1 MIPRE
6 TGAMKV
12 PMRAPTVSPTK
23 TGRLPLAAVCLG
35 YFLVILDVTVVTV
48 AIPVI
53 GTDLRA
59 GLTALQW
66 VVDGY
71 TLAFAGLLLFCGGLN
86 DRLGGKPVFLTGLV
100 MFTVASTGCGLAPST
115 GALIGA
121 RLVQGAGAALMVP
134 ASLALLRTAYP
145 AREARARA
153 FGAWG
158 MVAGVAAG
166 AGPVLGG
173 VLVSTAGWRWVF
185 FVNIP
190 FGVLG
195 YLLTARYVPA
205 AAPAGGGRGL
215 DIPAQVTGALCVG
228 GLTWTLIEA
237 GTRGWASP
245 VVLGGLGLFALALP
259 AFLLL
264 ERRSRAPM
272 LPLEL
277 FGDRRFSAS
286 VVIGVLLN
294 LGFYG
299 LLFVVPLYLQRVQ
312 HLSALLTGLAMLP
325 MAMMPMISSP
335 LSGRVAART
344 GPHLPMAFG
353 LVIGGAGLLGWLLAG
368 QDTSYWTL
376 VAPMA
381 LTGFGTG
388 FTMPAATSAI
398 MEAAPSELG
407 GAASAVF
414 NAARQTGSAIGVA
427 LVGTLVAG
435 GGLVAG
441 LHADVVVGG
450 LGLLTAAALTMIT
463 IRPRAVTGPSQ
474 ARSW

>member
-1 MIPRE
+1 MTVTMRE
-6 TGAMKV
+6 PA
-12 PMRAPTVSPTK
+12 APHTK
-23 TGRLPLAAVCLG
+23 AGRLPLIAVCLG

-48 AIPVI
+48 AIPAI
-53 GTDLRA
+53 GTDLRT

-100 MFTVASTGCGLAPST
+100 VFTVASAGCGLAPSA

-134 ASLALLRTAYP
+134 ASLALLRDAYP
-145 AREARARA
+145 DPGSRARA
-153 FGAWG
+153 FGVWG
-158 MVAGVAAG
+158 MVAGAAAG

-173 VLVSTAGWRWVF
+173 VLVFTAGWRWVF

-195 YLLTARYVPA
+195 FLLTLRYVPA
-205 AAPAGGGRGL
+205 PAPVRGRAGL
-215 DIPAQVTGALCVG
+215 DVPAQVAGALCVG
-228 GLTWTLIEA
+228 GLTSALIEA
-237 GTRGWASP
+237 GARGWTSTA
-245 VVLGGLGLFALALP
+245 VLGGLGLFVLALP
-259 AFLLL
+259 AFVLL
-264 ERRSRAPM
+264 ERGSRAPM
-272 LPLEL
+272 LPPAL
-277 FGDRRFSAS
+277 FGGRRFCAPA
-286 VVIGVLLN
+286 VIGVLLN

-299 LLFVVPLYLQRVQ
+299 LLFVVPLYFQRVQ
-312 HLSALLTGLAMLP
+312 HLSPLMTGLAMLP
-325 MAMMPMISSP
+325 MAIMPVISSP

-344 GPHLPMAFG
+344 GPHVPMAIG

-368 QDTSYWTL
+368 RDTHYWTL
-376 VAPMA
+376 VAPMT
-381 LTGFGTG
+381 LSGFGTG

-398 MEAAPSELG
+398 MEAAPAELG

-441 LHADVVVGG
+441 LHADVIVGG
-450 LGLLTAAALTMIT
+450 LGFLVAAALTMVT
-463 IRPRAVTGPSQ
+463 IRP
-474 ARSW
+474 

>member
-1 MIPRE
+1 MTVTMRE
-6 TGAMKV
+6 
-12 PMRAPTVSPTK
+12 RAAPHTK
-23 TGRLPLAAVCLG
+23 AGRLPLVAVCLG

-48 AIPVI
+48 AISAI
-53 GTDLRA
+53 GTDLHT

-86 DRLGGKPVFLTGLV
+86 DRLGGKPVFLAGLV
-100 MFTVASTGCGLAPST
+100 VFTAASAGCGLAPSA
-115 GALIGA
+115 GVLIGA
-121 RLVQGAGAALMVP
+121 RMVQGVGAALMVP
-134 ASLALLRTAYP
+134 ASLALLRDAYP
-145 AREARARA
+145 DRGSRARA
-153 FGAWG
+153 FGVWG

-173 VLVSTAGWRWVF
+173 VLVFSAGWRWVF
-185 FVNIP
+185 FVNVP

-195 YLLTARYVPA
+195 FLLTARYVPA
-205 AAPAGGGRGL
+205 PSPVRGRAGL
-215 DIPAQVTGALCVG
+215 DVPAQVTGALCVG
-228 GLTWTLIEA
+228 GLTSALIEA
-237 GTRGWASP
+237 GARGWTSP
-245 VVLGGLGLFALALP
+245 VVLGGLGLFVLALP

-272 LPLEL
+272 LPPAL
-277 FGDRRFSAS
+277 FGGRRFSAS
-286 VVIGVLLN
+286 AVIGVLLN

-299 LLFVVPLYLQRVQ
+299 LLFVVPLYFQRVQ
-312 HLSALLTGLAMLP
+312 HLSPLTTGLAMLP
-325 MAMMPMISSP
+325 MAMMPIISSP

-344 GPHLPMAFG
+344 GPHLPMAIG

-368 QDTSYWTL
+368 RDTNYWTL
-376 VAPMA
+376 VAPMM
-381 LTGFGTG
+381 LSGFGTG

-398 MEAAPSELG
+398 MEAAPAELG

-414 NAARQTGSAIGVA
+414 NAARQIGSAIGVA

-435 GGLVAG
+435 GGLVGG

-450 LGLLTAAALTMIT
+450 LGFLVAAALTMVT
-463 IRPRAVTGPSQ
+463 IRP
-474 ARSW
+474 